1 MIKRIL
7 ISSIL
12 LISFGCSP
20 IKKINNNV
28 VSGEFDKAIDKTISE
43 LKKIK
48 NKKKKIQYELILT
61 DIFDRSVIN
70 SRDKISR
77 FKKDGNP
84 EFFDDIYFEYEK
96 LIIRQN
102 KLKNISSERLN
113 FNFENYDSELI
124 NFRYKTSDY
133 FLEISNSLISN
144 DNKFDYRK
152 AHNYLTIIETI
163 NPNYLQT
170 RSLIQLCL
178 VEGKDNI
185 LLTVL
190 NESKSVLFEDL
201 ENDILNI
208 KGYDLN
214 STWKSFFTKNDSF
227 EGKYDFYI
235 DLAFKS
241 FIISPERLVQREGSR
256 EKNIVDGLTYQLDA
270 EGNVMKDSLGNDIK
284 IDKLIK
290 ISVKTIESIQSKS
303 AMVLA
308 EIRFSDKKKDII
320 DKFPL
325 ESEFWFRNRFLE
337 YDGDK
342 RVLTKD
348 EIKLSKKR
356 FMPFPPDE
364 VLILNNSEII
374 KRKMKN
380 IIYKS
385 FK

>member
-1 MIKRIL
+1 MVKRIL
-7 ISSIL
+7 ISSLL

-28 VSGEFDKAIDKTISE
+28 VSGEYDKAINKTISE

-48 NKKKKIQYELILT
+48 NKKKKIQYELILK
-61 DIFDRSVIN
+61 DIYNRAVVN
-70 SRDKISR
+70 SKDKISR

-84 EFFDDIYFEYEK
+84 EFFDDIYFEYDK
-96 LIIRQN
+96 LIKRQN
-102 KLKNISSERLN
+102 KLKNLSSDRLN

-133 FLEISNSLISN
+133 FLKISNSFISN
-144 DNKFDYRK
+144 NNKFDYRK
-152 AHNYLTIIETI
+152 AYNYLTVIESI
-163 NPNYLQT
+163 NPNYLDT
-170 RSLIQLCL
+170 RSLIKLCL
-178 VEGKDNI
+178 AKGKDYI
-185 LLTVL
+185 LLNVH

-201 ENDILNI
+201 EKDILNI

-227 EGKYDFYI
+227 EGTYDFYI

-241 FIISPERLVQREGSR
+241 FIISPERLIQKEGFS
-256 EKNIVDGLTYQLDA
+256 EKNIVDGLTYKLDD

-284 IDKLIK
+284 VDKLIK
-290 ISVKTIESIQSKS
+290 ISVKSIESIQSKS
-303 AMVLA
+303 AKVLA
-308 EIRFSDKKKDII
+308 EIRFIDKKKNII

-342 RVLTKD
+342 RVLTK
-348 EIKLSKKR
+348 EQIKLSKNR

-364 VLILNNSEII
+364 VLIFNNSENI
-374 KRKMKN
+374 KRKMKR

-385 FK
+385 FN

>member
-1 MIKRIL
+1 MVKRIL
-7 ISSIL
+7 ISSLL

-28 VSGEFDKAIDKTISE
+28 VSGEFDKAINKTISE

-48 NKKKKIQYELILT
+48 NKKKKIQYELILK
-61 DIFDRSVIN
+61 DIYNRAVVN
-70 SRDKISR
+70 SKDKISR

-84 EFFDDIYFEYEK
+84 EFFDDIYFEYDK
-96 LIIRQN
+96 LIKRQN
-102 KLKNISSERLN
+102 KLKNLSSERLN

-133 FLEISNSLISN
+133 FLKISNSFISN
-144 DNKFDYRK
+144 NNKFDYRK
-152 AHNYLTIIETI
+152 AYNYLTVIESI
-163 NPNYLQT
+163 NPNYLDT
-170 RSLIQLCL
+170 RSLIKLCL
-178 VEGKDNI
+178 VKGKDYI
-185 LLTVL
+185 LLNVL
-190 NESKSVLFEDL
+190 NESRSVLFEDL
-201 ENDILNI
+201 EKDILNI

-227 EGKYDFYI
+227 EGTYDFYI

-241 FIISPERLVQREGSR
+241 FIISPERLVQKEGFS
-256 EKNIVDGLTYQLDA
+256 EKNIVDGLTYKLDD

-290 ISVKTIESIQSKS
+290 ISVKSIESIQSKS
-303 AMVLA
+303 AKVLA
-308 EIRFSDKKKDII
+308 EIRFIDKKKNII
-320 DKFPL
+320 EKFPL

-342 RVLTKD
+342 RVLTK
-348 EIKLSKKR
+348 EQIKLSKNR

-364 VLILNNSEII
+364 VLIFNNSENI
-374 KRKMKN
+374 KRKMKR

-385 FK
+385 FN

>member
-1 MIKRIL
+1 MVKRIL
-7 ISSIL
+7 ISSLL

-28 VSGEFDKAIDKTISE
+28 VSGEFDKAINKTISE

-48 NKKKKIQYELILT
+48 NKKKKIQYELILK
-61 DIFDRSVIN
+61 DIYNRAVVN
-70 SRDKISR
+70 SKDKISR

-84 EFFDDIYFEYEK
+84 EFFDDIYFEYDK
-96 LIIRQN
+96 LIKRQN
-102 KLKNISSERLN
+102 KLKNLSSERLN

-133 FLEISNSLISN
+133 FLKISNSFISN
-144 DNKFDYRK
+144 NNKFDYRK
-152 AHNYLTIIETI
+152 AYNYLTVIESI
-163 NPNYLQT
+163 NPNYLDT
-170 RSLIQLCL
+170 RSLIKLCL
-178 VEGKDNI
+178 VKGKDYI
-185 LLTVL
+185 LLNVL

-201 ENDILNI
+201 EKDILNI

-227 EGKYDFYI
+227 EGTYDFYI

-241 FIISPERLVQREGSR
+241 FIISPERLVQKEGFS
-256 EKNIVDGLTYQLDA
+256 EKNIVDGLTYKLDD

-284 IDKLIK
+284 VDKLIK
-290 ISVKTIESIQSKS
+290 ISVKSIESIQSKS
-303 AMVLA
+303 AKVLA
-308 EIRFSDKKKDII
+308 EIRFIDKKKNII
-320 DKFPL
+320 EKFPL

-342 RVLTKD
+342 RVLTK
-348 EIKLSKKR
+348 EQVKLSKNR

-364 VLILNNSEII
+364 VLIFNNSENI
-374 KRKMKN
+374 KRKMKR

-385 FK
+385 FN

>member
-43 LKKIK
+43 LKKTK
-48 NKKKKIQYELILT
+48 NKKKKIQYELILE
-61 DIFDRSVIN
+61 DIYDRSVIN
-70 SRDKISR
+70 SKDKISR

-96 LIIRQN
+96 LINRQN

-133 FLEISNSLISN
+133 FLNISNSFISN

-152 AHNYLTIIETI
+152 AYNYLIIIESI
-163 NPNYLQT
+163 NPNYLNT
-170 RSLIQLCL
+170 RSLIELCL
-178 VEGKDNI
+178 VKGKDYI
-185 LLTVL
+185 LLNVI
-190 NESKSVLFEDL
+190 NESKSVLFKDL

-227 EGKYDFYI
+227 EGTYDFYI

-241 FIISPERLVQREGSR
+241 FIISPERLVQKEGFR
-256 EKNIVDGLTYQLDA
+256 EKNIIDGLTYQLD
-270 EGNVMKDSLGNDIK
+270 EDGNVMKDSLGNDIK

-290 ISVKTIESIQSKS
+290 ISVKSIESIQSKS
-303 AMVLA
+303 AKVLA
-308 EIRFSDKKKDII
+308 EIRLIDKKKNII

-342 RVLTKD
+342 RVLTKN
-348 EIKLSKKR
+348 EIKLSKSR
-356 FMPFPPDE
+356 FIPFPSDE
-364 VLILNNSEII
+364 VLIFNNSENI

-385 FK
+385 FN

>member
-1 MIKRIL
+1 MVKRIL
-7 ISSIL
+7 ISSLL

-28 VSGEFDKAIDKTISE
+28 VSGEFDKAMNKTISE

-48 NKKKKIQYELILT
+48 NKKKKIQYELILK
-61 DIFDRSVIN
+61 DIYNRAVVN
-70 SRDKISR
+70 SKDKISR

-84 EFFDDIYFEYEK
+84 EFFDDIYFEYDK
-96 LIIRQN
+96 LIKRQN
-102 KLKNISSERLN
+102 KLKNLSSERLN

-133 FLEISNSLISN
+133 FLKISNSFISN
-144 DNKFDYRK
+144 NNKFDYRK
-152 AHNYLTIIETI
+152 AYNYLTVIESI
-163 NPNYLQT
+163 NPNYLDT
-170 RSLIQLCL
+170 RSLIKLCL
-178 VEGKDNI
+178 AKGKDYI
-185 LLTVL
+185 LLNVL

-201 ENDILNI
+201 EKDILNI

-227 EGKYDFYI
+227 EGTYDFYI

-241 FIISPERLVQREGSR
+241 FIISPERLVQKEGFS
-256 EKNIVDGLTYQLDA
+256 EKNIVDGLTYKLDD

-284 IDKLIK
+284 VDKLIK
-290 ISVKTIESIQSKS
+290 ISVKSIESIQSKS
-303 AMVLA
+303 AKVLA
-308 EIRFSDKKKDII
+308 EIRFIDKKKNII

-342 RVLTKD
+342 RVLTK
-348 EIKLSKKR
+348 EQIKLSKNR

-364 VLILNNSEII
+364 VLIFNNSENI
-374 KRKMKN
+374 KRKMKR

-385 FK
+385 FN

>member
-20 IKKINNNV
+20 IKKINNSV

-43 LKKIK
+43 LKKTK
-48 NKKKKIQYELILT
+48 NKKKKTQYELILT
-61 DIFDRSVIN
+61 DIYDRSVV
-70 SRDKISR
+70 SSKDKISR
-77 FKKDGNP
+77 FEKDGNP

-96 LIIRQN
+96 LIKRQN
-102 KLKNISSERLN
+102 KLKNIANERLN

-124 NFRYKTSDY
+124 NYRYKTSDY
-133 FLEISNSLISN
+133 FLNISNSFISN

-152 AHNYLTIIETI
+152 AYNYLIIIENI
-163 NPNYLQT
+163 NPNYRDT
-170 RSLIQLCL
+170 RSLIELCL
-178 VEGKDNI
+178 FKGKDYI
-185 LLTVL
+185 LLSVL
-190 NESKSVLFEDL
+190 NESKSVLFKEL

-227 EGKYDFYI
+227 EGAYDFFI

-241 FIISPERLVQREGSR
+241 FIISPERLVQKEGFK
-256 EKNIVDGLTYQLDA
+256 EKNIVDGLTYQLD
-270 EGNVMKDSLGNDIK
+270 ENGNVMKDSLGNDIK

-303 AMVLA
+303 AKVLA
-308 EIRFSDKKKDII
+308 EIRLMDKKKNII

-348 EIKLSKKR
+348 QIKLSKNR
-356 FMPFPPDE
+356 FMPFPTDE
-364 VLILNNSEII
+364 VLIFNNSKNI

-385 FK
+385 FN

>member
-1 MIKRIL
+1 MVKRIL
-7 ISSIL
+7 ISSLL

-28 VSGEFDKAIDKTISE
+28 VSGEFDKAINKTISE

-48 NKKKKIQYELILT
+48 NKKKKIQYELILK
-61 DIFDRSVIN
+61 DIYNRAVVN
-70 SRDKISR
+70 SKDKISR

-84 EFFDDIYFEYEK
+84 EFFDDIYFEYDK
-96 LIIRQN
+96 LIKRQN
-102 KLKNISSERLN
+102 KLKNLSSERLN

-133 FLEISNSLISN
+133 FLKISNSFISN
-144 DNKFDYRK
+144 NNKFDYRK
-152 AHNYLTIIETI
+152 AYNYLTVIESI
-163 NPNYLQT
+163 NPNYLDT
-170 RSLIQLCL
+170 RSLIKLCL
-178 VEGKDNI
+178 VKGKDYI
-185 LLTVL
+185 LLNVL

-201 ENDILNI
+201 EKDILNI

-214 STWKSFFTKNDSF
+214 STWKSFFTKNDLF
-227 EGKYDFYI
+227 EGTYDFYI

-241 FIISPERLVQREGSR
+241 FIISPERLVQKEGFS
-256 EKNIVDGLTYQLDA
+256 EKNIVDGLTYKLDD

-284 IDKLIK
+284 VDKLIK
-290 ISVKTIESIQSKS
+290 ISVKSIESIQSKS
-303 AMVLA
+303 AKVLA
-308 EIRFSDKKKDII
+308 EIRFIDKKKNII
-320 DKFPL
+320 EKFPL

-342 RVLTKD
+342 RVLTK
-348 EIKLSKKR
+348 EQIKLSKNR

-364 VLILNNSEII
+364 VLIFNNSENI
-374 KRKMKN
+374 KRKMKR

-385 FK
+385 FN

>member
-1 MIKRIL
+1 MVKRIL
-7 ISSIL
+7 ISSLL

-28 VSGEFDKAIDKTISE
+28 VSGEFDKAINKTISE

-48 NKKKKIQYELILT
+48 NKKKKIQYELILK
-61 DIFDRSVIN
+61 DIYNRAVVN
-70 SRDKISR
+70 SKDKISR

-84 EFFDDIYFEYEK
+84 EFFDDIYFEYDK
-96 LIIRQN
+96 LIKRQN
-102 KLKNISSERLN
+102 KLKNLSSERLN

-133 FLEISNSLISN
+133 FLKISNSFISN
-144 DNKFDYRK
+144 NNKFDYRK
-152 AHNYLTIIETI
+152 AYNYLTVIESI
-163 NPNYLQT
+163 NPNYLDT
-170 RSLIQLCL
+170 RSLIKLCL
-178 VEGKDNI
+178 VKGKDYI
-185 LLTVL
+185 LLNVL

-201 ENDILNI
+201 EKDILNI

-227 EGKYDFYI
+227 EGTYDFYI

-241 FIISPERLVQREGSR
+241 FIISPERLVQKEGFS
-256 EKNIVDGLTYQLDA
+256 EKNIVDGLTYKLDD

-290 ISVKTIESIQSKS
+290 ISVKSIESIQSKS
-303 AMVLA
+303 AKVLA
-308 EIRFSDKKKDII
+308 EIRFIDKKKNII
-320 DKFPL
+320 EKFPL

-342 RVLTKD
+342 RVLTK
-348 EIKLSKKR
+348 EQVKLSKNR
-356 FMPFPPDE
+356 FMPFPPDK
-364 VLILNNSEII
+364 VLIFNNSENI
-374 KRKMKN
+374 KRKMKR

-385 FK
+385 FN

>member
-1 MIKRIL
+1 MVKRIL
-7 ISSIL
+7 ISSLL

-28 VSGEFDKAIDKTISE
+28 VSGEFDKAINKTISE

-48 NKKKKIQYELILT
+48 NKKKKIQYELILK
-61 DIFDRSVIN
+61 DIYNRAVVN
-70 SRDKISR
+70 SKDKISR

-84 EFFDDIYFEYEK
+84 EFFDDIYFEYDK
-96 LIIRQN
+96 LIKRQN
-102 KLKNISSERLN
+102 KLKNLSSERLN

-133 FLEISNSLISN
+133 FLKISNSFISN
-144 DNKFDYRK
+144 NNKFDYRK
-152 AHNYLTIIETI
+152 AYNYLTVIESI
-163 NPNYLQT
+163 NPNYLDT
-170 RSLIQLCL
+170 RSLIKLCL
-178 VEGKDNI
+178 VKGKDYI
-185 LLTVL
+185 LLNVL

-201 ENDILNI
+201 EKDILNI

-227 EGKYDFYI
+227 EGTYDFYI

-241 FIISPERLVQREGSR
+241 FIISPERLVQKEGFS
-256 EKNIVDGLTYQLDA
+256 EKNIVDGLTYKLDD

-284 IDKLIK
+284 VDKLIK
-290 ISVKTIESIQSKS
+290 ISVKSIESIQSKS
-303 AMVLA
+303 AKVLA
-308 EIRFSDKKKDII
+308 EIRFIDKKKNVIE
-320 DKFPL
+320 KFPL

-342 RVLTKD
+342 RVLTK
-348 EIKLSKKR
+348 EQIKLSKNR

-364 VLILNNSEII
+364 VLIFNNSENI
-374 KRKMKN
+374 KRKMKR

-385 FK
+385 FN

>member
-61 DIFDRSVIN
+61 DIYDRSVIN
-70 SRDKISR
+70 SKDKISR

-170 RSLIQLCL
+170 RSLIELCL

-227 EGKYDFYI
+227 EVKYDFYI

-308 EIRFSDKKKDII
+308 EIRFLDKKKTII

-342 RVLTKD
+342 RVLTND

-356 FMPFPPDE
+356 FIPFPPDE
-364 VLILNNSEII
+364 VLILNNSENI

>member
-1 MIKRIL
+1 MVKRIL
-7 ISSIL
+7 ISSLL

-28 VSGEFDKAIDKTISE
+28 VSGEFDKAINKTISE

-48 NKKKKIQYELILT
+48 NKKKKIQYELILK
-61 DIFDRSVIN
+61 DIYNRAVVN
-70 SRDKISR
+70 SKDKISR

-84 EFFDDIYFEYEK
+84 EFFDDIYFEYDK
-96 LIIRQN
+96 LIKRQN
-102 KLKNISSERLN
+102 KLKNLSSERLN

-133 FLEISNSLISN
+133 FLKISNSFISN
-144 DNKFDYRK
+144 NNKFDYRK
-152 AHNYLTIIETI
+152 AYNYLTVIESI
-163 NPNYLQT
+163 NPNYLDT
-170 RSLIQLCL
+170 RSLIKLCL
-178 VEGKDNI
+178 VKGKDYI
-185 LLTVL
+185 LLNVL

-201 ENDILNI
+201 EKDILNI

-227 EGKYDFYI
+227 DGTYDFYI

-241 FIISPERLVQREGSR
+241 FIISPERLVQKEGFS
-256 EKNIVDGLTYQLDA
+256 EKNIVDGLTYKLDD

-284 IDKLIK
+284 VDKLIK
-290 ISVKTIESIQSKS
+290 ISVKSIESIQSKS
-303 AMVLA
+303 AKVLA
-308 EIRFSDKKKDII
+308 EIRFIDKKKNII
-320 DKFPL
+320 EKFPL

-342 RVLTKD
+342 RVLTK
-348 EIKLSKKR
+348 EQIKLSKNR

-364 VLILNNSEII
+364 VLIFNNSENI
-374 KRKMKN
+374 KRKMKR

-385 FK
+385 FN

>member
-1 MIKRIL
+1 MVKRIL
-7 ISSIL
+7 ISSLL

-28 VSGEFDKAIDKTISE
+28 VSGEFDKAMNKTISE

-48 NKKKKIQYELILT
+48 NKKKKIQYELILK
-61 DIFDRSVIN
+61 DIYNRAVVN
-70 SRDKISR
+70 SKDKISR

-84 EFFDDIYFEYEK
+84 EFFDDIYFEYDK
-96 LIIRQN
+96 LIKRQN
-102 KLKNISSERLN
+102 KLKNLSSERLN

-133 FLEISNSLISN
+133 FLKISNSFISN
-144 DNKFDYRK
+144 NNKFDYRK
-152 AHNYLTIIETI
+152 AYNYLTVIESI
-163 NPNYLQT
+163 NPNYLDT
-170 RSLIQLCL
+170 RSLIKLCL
-178 VEGKDNI
+178 VKGKDYI
-185 LLTVL
+185 LLNVL

-201 ENDILNI
+201 EKDILNI

-227 EGKYDFYI
+227 EGTYDFYI

-241 FIISPERLVQREGSR
+241 FIISPERLVQKEGFS
-256 EKNIVDGLTYQLDA
+256 EKNIVDGLTYKLDD

-284 IDKLIK
+284 VDKLIK
-290 ISVKTIESIQSKS
+290 ISVKSIESIQSKS
-303 AMVLA
+303 AKVLA
-308 EIRFSDKKKDII
+308 EIRFIDKKKNII
-320 DKFPL
+320 EKFPL

-342 RVLTKD
+342 RVLTK
-348 EIKLSKKR
+348 EQIKLSKNR
-356 FMPFPPDE
+356 FIPFPPDE
-364 VLILNNSEII
+364 VLIFNNSENI
-374 KRKMKN
+374 KRKMKR

-385 FK
+385 FN

>member
-1 MIKRIL
+1 MVKRIL
-7 ISSIL
+7 ISSLL

-28 VSGEFDKAIDKTISE
+28 VSGEFDKAINKTISE

-48 NKKKKIQYELILT
+48 NKKKKIQYELILK
-61 DIFDRSVIN
+61 DIYNRAVVN
-70 SRDKISR
+70 SKDKISR

-84 EFFDDIYFEYEK
+84 EFFDDIYFEYDK
-96 LIIRQN
+96 LIKRQN
-102 KLKNISSERLN
+102 KLKNLSSERLN

-133 FLEISNSLISN
+133 FLKISNSFISN
-144 DNKFDYRK
+144 NNKFDYRK
-152 AHNYLTIIETI
+152 AYNYLTVIESI
-163 NPNYLQT
+163 NPNYLDT
-170 RSLIQLCL
+170 RSLIKLCL
-178 VEGKDNI
+178 VKGKDYI
-185 LLTVL
+185 LLNVL

-201 ENDILNI
+201 EKDILNI

-214 STWKSFFTKNDSF
+214 SIWKSFFTKNDSF
-227 EGKYDFYI
+227 EGTYDFYI

-241 FIISPERLVQREGSR
+241 FIISPERLVQKEGFS
-256 EKNIVDGLTYQLDA
+256 EKNIVDGLTYKLDD

-284 IDKLIK
+284 VDKLIK
-290 ISVKTIESIQSKS
+290 ISVKSIESIQSKS
-303 AMVLA
+303 AKVLA
-308 EIRFSDKKKDII
+308 EIRFIDKKKNII
-320 DKFPL
+320 EKFPL

-342 RVLTKD
+342 RVLTK
-348 EIKLSKKR
+348 EQIKLSKNR

-364 VLILNNSEII
+364 VLIFNNSENI
-374 KRKMKN
+374 KRKMKR

-385 FK
+385 FN

>member
-1 MIKRIL
+1 MVKRIL
-7 ISSIL
+7 ISSLL

-28 VSGEFDKAIDKTISE
+28 VSGEFDKAINKTISE

-48 NKKKKIQYELILT
+48 NKKKKIQYELILK
-61 DIFDRSVIN
+61 DIYNRAVVN
-70 SRDKISR
+70 SKDKISR

-84 EFFDDIYFEYEK
+84 EFFDDIYFEYDK
-96 LIIRQN
+96 LIKRQN
-102 KLKNISSERLN
+102 KLKNLSGERLN

-133 FLEISNSLISN
+133 FLKISNSFISN
-144 DNKFDYRK
+144 NNKFDYRK
-152 AHNYLTIIETI
+152 AYNYLTVIESI
-163 NPNYLQT
+163 NPNYLDT
-170 RSLIQLCL
+170 RSLIKLCL
-178 VEGKDNI
+178 VKGKDYI
-185 LLTVL
+185 LLNVL

-201 ENDILNI
+201 EKDILNI

-227 EGKYDFYI
+227 EGTYDFYI

-241 FIISPERLVQREGSR
+241 FIISPERLVQKEGFS
-256 EKNIVDGLTYQLDA
+256 EKNIVDGLTYKLDD

-284 IDKLIK
+284 VDKLIK
-290 ISVKTIESIQSKS
+290 ISVKSIESIQSKS
-303 AMVLA
+303 AKVLA
-308 EIRFSDKKKDII
+308 EIRFIDKKKNII
-320 DKFPL
+320 EKFPL

-342 RVLTKD
+342 RVLTK
-348 EIKLSKKR
+348 EQIKLSKNR

-364 VLILNNSEII
+364 VLIFNNSENI
-374 KRKMKN
+374 KRKMKR

-385 FK
+385 FN

>member
-43 LKKIK
+43 LKKTK
-48 NKKKKIQYELILT
+48 NKKKKNQYELILT
-61 DIFDRSVIN
+61 DIYDRSVVN
-70 SRDKISR
+70 SKDKISR
-77 FKKDGNP
+77 FKEDGNP
-84 EFFDDIYFEYEK
+84 EFFDDIYFEYER

-133 FLEISNSLISN
+133 FFEISNSLISN

-170 RSLIQLCL
+170 RSLIELCS
-178 VEGKDNI
+178 VKGKDNI

-214 STWKSFFTKNDSF
+214 STWTSFFTKNDSF

-308 EIRFSDKKKDII
+308 EIRFLDKKKNII

-342 RVLTKD
+342 RVLTND

-364 VLILNNSEII
+364 VLILNNSENI

>member
-1 MIKRIL
+1 MIKKIL
-7 ISSIL
+7 ISLII

-20 IKKINNNV
+20 IKKINDSV

-43 LKKIK
+43 LKKTR
-48 NKKKKIQYELILT
+48 NKKKKTQYELILT
-61 DIFDRSVIN
+61 DIYDRSVVDSKN
-70 SRDKISR
+70 KISR

-96 LIIRQN
+96 LIKRQI
-102 KLKNISSERLN
+102 KLSNIANERLN

-133 FLEISNSLISN
+133 FLNISNSFISN

-152 AHNYLTIIETI
+152 AYNYLIIIESI
-163 NPNYLQT
+163 NPNYLNT
-170 RSLIQLCL
+170 RSLIELCL
-178 VEGKDNI
+178 VKGKDYI
-185 LLTVL
+185 LLNVL
-190 NESKSVLFEDL
+190 NESKSVLFKEL

-227 EGKYDFYI
+227 EGTYDFYI

-241 FIISPERLVQREGSR
+241 FIISPERLVQKEGFR
-256 EKNIVDGLTYQLDA
+256 EKNIVDGLTYQLD
-270 EGNVMKDSLGNDIK
+270 EDGNVMKDSLGNDIK

-290 ISVKTIESIQSKS
+290 ISVKSIESIQSKS
-303 AMVLA
+303 AKVLA
-308 EIRFSDKKKDII
+308 EIRLIDKKKNII

-342 RVLTKD
+342 RVLTKN
-348 EIKLSKKR
+348 EIKLSKSR
-356 FMPFPPDE
+356 FIPFPSDE
-364 VLILNNSEII
+364 VLIFNNSENI

-385 FK
+385 FN

>member
-1 MIKRIL
+1 MVKRIL
-7 ISSIL
+7 ISSLL

-28 VSGEFDKAIDKTISE
+28 VSGEFDKAINKTISE

-48 NKKKKIQYELILT
+48 NKKKKIQYELILK
-61 DIFDRSVIN
+61 DIYNRAVVN
-70 SRDKISR
+70 SKDKISR

-84 EFFDDIYFEYEK
+84 EFFDDIYFEYDK
-96 LIIRQN
+96 LIKRQN
-102 KLKNISSERLN
+102 KLRNLSSERLN

-133 FLEISNSLISN
+133 FLKISNSFISN
-144 DNKFDYRK
+144 NNKFDYRK
-152 AHNYLTIIETI
+152 AYNYLTVIESI
-163 NPNYLQT
+163 NPNYLDT
-170 RSLIQLCL
+170 RSLIKLCL
-178 VEGKDNI
+178 VKGKDYI
-185 LLTVL
+185 LLNVL

-201 ENDILNI
+201 EKDILNI

-227 EGKYDFYI
+227 EGTYDFYI

-241 FIISPERLVQREGSR
+241 FIISPERLVQKEGFS
-256 EKNIVDGLTYQLDA
+256 EKNIVDGLTYKLDD

-284 IDKLIK
+284 VDKLIK
-290 ISVKTIESIQSKS
+290 ISVKSIESIQSKS
-303 AMVLA
+303 AKVLA
-308 EIRFSDKKKDII
+308 EIRFIDKKKNII
-320 DKFPL
+320 EKFPL

-342 RVLTKD
+342 RVLTK
-348 EIKLSKKR
+348 EQVKLSKNR

-364 VLILNNSEII
+364 VLIFNNSENI
-374 KRKMKN
+374 KRKMKR

-385 FK
+385 FN

>member
-1 MIKRIL
+1 MVKRIL

-12 LISFGCSP
+12 LVSFGCSP
-20 IKKINNNV
+20 IKKINNSV
-28 VSGEFDKAIDKTISE
+28 VSGEFDKAIDRTISE
-43 LKKIK
+43 LKKTR
-48 NKKKKIQYELILT
+48 NKKKKTQYELILT
-61 DIFDRSVIN
+61 DIYDRSVVDSKN
-70 SRDKISR
+70 KISR

-96 LIIRQN
+96 LINRQN

-133 FLEISNSLISN
+133 FLNISNSFISN

-152 AHNYLTIIETI
+152 AYNYLIIIESI
-163 NPNYLQT
+163 NPNYLNT
-170 RSLIQLCL
+170 RSLIELCL
-178 VEGKDNI
+178 VKGKDYI
-185 LLTVL
+185 LLNVI
-190 NESKSVLFEDL
+190 NESKSVLFKDL

-227 EGKYDFYI
+227 EGTYDFYI

-241 FIISPERLVQREGSR
+241 FIISPERLVQKEGFR
-256 EKNIVDGLTYQLDA
+256 EKNIIDGLTYQLD
-270 EGNVMKDSLGNDIK
+270 EDGNVMKDSLGNDIK

-290 ISVKTIESIQSKS
+290 ISVKSIESIQSKS
-303 AMVLA
+303 AKVLA
-308 EIRFSDKKKDII
+308 EIRLIDKKKNII

-342 RVLTKD
+342 RVLTKN
-348 EIKLSKKR
+348 EIKLSKSR
-356 FMPFPPDE
+356 FIPFPSDE
-364 VLILNNSEII
+364 VLIFNNSENI

-385 FK
+385 FN

>member
-1 MIKRIL
+1 MVKRIL
-7 ISSIL
+7 ISSLL

-28 VSGEFDKAIDKTISE
+28 VSGEFDKAINKTISE

-48 NKKKKIQYELILT
+48 NKKKKIQYELILK
-61 DIFDRSVIN
+61 DIYNRAVVN
-70 SRDKISR
+70 SKDKISR

-84 EFFDDIYFEYEK
+84 EFFDDIYFEYDK
-96 LIIRQN
+96 LIKRQN
-102 KLKNISSERLN
+102 KLKNLSSERLN

-133 FLEISNSLISN
+133 FLKISNSFISN
-144 DNKFDYRK
+144 NNKFDYRK
-152 AHNYLTIIETI
+152 AYNYLTVIESI
-163 NPNYLQT
+163 NPNYLET
-170 RSLIQLCL
+170 RSLIKLCL
-178 VEGKDNI
+178 VKGKDYI
-185 LLTVL
+185 LLNVL

-201 ENDILNI
+201 EKDILNI

-227 EGKYDFYI
+227 EGTYDFYI

-241 FIISPERLVQREGSR
+241 FIISPERLVQKEGFS
-256 EKNIVDGLTYQLDA
+256 EKNIVDGLTYKLDD

-284 IDKLIK
+284 VDKLIK
-290 ISVKTIESIQSKS
+290 ISVKSIESIQSKS
-303 AMVLA
+303 AKVLA
-308 EIRFSDKKKDII
+308 EIRFIDKKKNII
-320 DKFPL
+320 EKFPL

-342 RVLTKD
+342 RVLTK
-348 EIKLSKKR
+348 EQIKLSKNR

-364 VLILNNSEII
+364 VLIFNNSENI
-374 KRKMKN
+374 KRKMKR

-385 FK
+385 FN

>member
-43 LKKIK
+43 LKKTK
-48 NKKKKIQYELILT
+48 NKKKKNQYELILT
-61 DIFDRSVIN
+61 DIYDRSVIN
-70 SRDKISR
+70 SKDKISR

-133 FLEISNSLISN
+133 FFEISNSLILN

-170 RSLIQLCL
+170 RSLIELCS

-214 STWKSFFTKNDSF
+214 STWISFFTKNDSF

-308 EIRFSDKKKDII
+308 EIRFLDKKKNII

-342 RVLTKD
+342 RVLTND

-364 VLILNNSEII
+364 VLILNNSENI

>member
-1 MIKRIL
+1 MVKRIL
-7 ISSIL
+7 ISSLL

-28 VSGEFDKAIDKTISE
+28 VSGEFDKAINKTISE

-48 NKKKKIQYELILT
+48 NKKKKIQYELILK
-61 DIFDRSVIN
+61 DIYNRAVVN
-70 SRDKISR
+70 SKDKISR

-84 EFFDDIYFEYEK
+84 EFFDDIYFEYDK
-96 LIIRQN
+96 LIKRQN
-102 KLKNISSERLN
+102 KLKNLSSERLN

-133 FLEISNSLISN
+133 FLKISNSFISN
-144 DNKFDYRK
+144 NNKFDYRK
-152 AHNYLTIIETI
+152 AYNYLTVIESI
-163 NPNYLQT
+163 NPNYLDT
-170 RSLIQLCL
+170 RSLIKLCL
-178 VEGKDNI
+178 VKGKDYI
-185 LLTVL
+185 LLNVL

-201 ENDILNI
+201 EKDILNI

-227 EGKYDFYI
+227 EGTYDFYI

-241 FIISPERLVQREGSR
+241 FIISPERLVQKEGFS
-256 EKNIVDGLTYQLDA
+256 EKNIVDGLTYKLDD

-284 IDKLIK
+284 VDKLIK
-290 ISVKTIESIQSKS
+290 ISVKSIESIQSKS
-303 AMVLA
+303 AKVLA
-308 EIRFSDKKKDII
+308 EIRFIDKKKNII
-320 DKFPL
+320 EKFPL

-342 RVLTKD
+342 RVLTK
-348 EIKLSKKR
+348 EQIKLSKNR

-364 VLILNNSEII
+364 VLIFNNSENI
-374 KRKMKN
+374 KRKMKR

-385 FK
+385 FN

>member
-1 MIKRIL
+1 MVKRIL
-7 ISSIL
+7 ISSLL

-28 VSGEFDKAIDKTISE
+28 VSGEFDKAINKTISE

-48 NKKKKIQYELILT
+48 NKKKKIQYELILK
-61 DIFDRSVIN
+61 DIYNRAVVN
-70 SRDKISR
+70 SKDKISR

-84 EFFDDIYFEYEK
+84 EFFDDIYFEYDK
-96 LIIRQN
+96 LIKRQN
-102 KLKNISSERLN
+102 KLKNLSSERLN

-133 FLEISNSLISN
+133 FLKISNSFISN
-144 DNKFDYRK
+144 NNKFDYRK
-152 AHNYLTIIETI
+152 AYNYLTVIESI
-163 NPNYLQT
+163 NPNYLDT
-170 RSLIQLCL
+170 RSLIKLCL
-178 VEGKDNI
+178 LKGKDYI
-185 LLTVL
+185 LLNVL

-201 ENDILNI
+201 EKDILNI

-227 EGKYDFYI
+227 EGTYDFYI

-241 FIISPERLVQREGSR
+241 FIISPERLVQKEGFS
-256 EKNIVDGLTYQLDA
+256 EKNIVDGLTYKLDD

-284 IDKLIK
+284 VDKLIK
-290 ISVKTIESIQSKS
+290 ISVKSIESIQSKS
-303 AMVLA
+303 AKVLA
-308 EIRFSDKKKDII
+308 EIRFIDKKKNII
-320 DKFPL
+320 EKFPL

-342 RVLTKD
+342 RVLTK
-348 EIKLSKKR
+348 EQIKLSKNR

-364 VLILNNSEII
+364 VLIFNNSENI
-374 KRKMKN
+374 KRKMKR

-385 FK
+385 FN

>member
-43 LKKIK
+43 LKKTK
-48 NKKKKIQYELILT
+48 NKKKKNQYELILT
-61 DIFDRSVIN
+61 DIYDRSVIN
-70 SRDKISR
+70 SKDKISR

-113 FNFENYDSELI
+113 F
-124 NFRYKTSDY
+124 RYKTSDY

-144 DNKFDYRK
+144 DNKFYYRK

-170 RSLIQLCL
+170 RSLIELCS

-214 STWKSFFTKNDSF
+214 STWISFFTKNDSF

-303 AMVLA
+303 ARVLA
-308 EIRFSDKKKDII
+308 EIRFLDKKKNII

-342 RVLTKD
+342 RVLTND

-364 VLILNNSEII
+364 VLILNNSENI

>member
-1 MIKRIL
+1 MVKRIL
-7 ISSIL
+7 ISSLL

-28 VSGEFDKAIDKTISE
+28 VSGEFDKAINKTISE

-48 NKKKKIQYELILT
+48 NKKKKIQYELILK
-61 DIFDRSVIN
+61 DIYNRAVVN
-70 SRDKISR
+70 SKDKISR

-84 EFFDDIYFEYEK
+84 EFFDDIYFEYDK
-96 LIIRQN
+96 LIKRQN
-102 KLKNISSERLN
+102 KLKNLSSERLN

-133 FLEISNSLISN
+133 FLKISNSFISN
-144 DNKFDYRK
+144 NNKFDYRK
-152 AHNYLTIIETI
+152 AYNYLTVIESI
-163 NPNYLQT
+163 NPNYLDT
-170 RSLIQLCL
+170 RSLIKLCL
-178 VEGKDNI
+178 VKGKDYI
-185 LLTVL
+185 LLNVL

-201 ENDILNI
+201 EKDILNI

-227 EGKYDFYI
+227 EGTYDFYI

-241 FIISPERLVQREGSR
+241 FIISPERLVQKEGFS
-256 EKNIVDGLTYQLDA
+256 EKNIVDGLTYKLDD

-284 IDKLIK
+284 VDKLIK
-290 ISVKTIESIQSKS
+290 ISVKSIESIQSKS
-303 AMVLA
+303 AKVLA
-308 EIRFSDKKKDII
+308 EIRFIDKKKNII

-342 RVLTKD
+342 RVLTK
-348 EIKLSKKR
+348 EQIKLSKNR

-364 VLILNNSEII
+364 VLIFNNSENI
-374 KRKMKN
+374 KRKMKR

-385 FK
+385 FN

>member
-1 MIKRIL
+1 MVKRIL
-7 ISSIL
+7 ISSLL

-28 VSGEFDKAIDKTISE
+28 VSGEFDKAINKTISE

-48 NKKKKIQYELILT
+48 NKKKKIQYELILK
-61 DIFDRSVIN
+61 DIYNRAAVN
-70 SRDKISR
+70 SKDKISR

-84 EFFDDIYFEYEK
+84 EFFDDIYFEYDK
-96 LIIRQN
+96 LIKRQN
-102 KLKNISSERLN
+102 KLKNLSSERLN

-133 FLEISNSLISN
+133 FLKISNSFISN
-144 DNKFDYRK
+144 NNKFDYRK
-152 AHNYLTIIETI
+152 AYNYLTVIESI
-163 NPNYLQT
+163 NPNYLDT
-170 RSLIQLCL
+170 RSLIKLCL
-178 VEGKDNI
+178 VKGKDYI
-185 LLTVL
+185 LLNVL

-201 ENDILNI
+201 EKDILNI

-227 EGKYDFYI
+227 EGTYDFYI

-241 FIISPERLVQREGSR
+241 FIISPERLVQKEGFS
-256 EKNIVDGLTYQLDA
+256 EKNIVDGLTYKLDD

-284 IDKLIK
+284 VDKLIK
-290 ISVKTIESIQSKS
+290 ISVKSIESIQSKS
-303 AMVLA
+303 AKVLA
-308 EIRFSDKKKDII
+308 EIRFIDKKKNII
-320 DKFPL
+320 EKFPL

-342 RVLTKD
+342 RVLTK
-348 EIKLSKKR
+348 EQVKLSKNR

-364 VLILNNSEII
+364 VLIFNNSENI
-374 KRKMKN
+374 KRKMKR

-385 FK
+385 FN

>member
-43 LKKIK
+43 LKKTK
-48 NKKKKIQYELILT
+48 NKKKKIQYELILK
-61 DIFDRSVIN
+61 DIYDRSVIN
-70 SRDKISR
+70 SKDKISR
-77 FKKDGNP
+77 FKRDGNP

-96 LIIRQN
+96 LIKRQN

-133 FLEISNSLISN
+133 FLNISNSFISN

-152 AHNYLTIIETI
+152 AYNYLIIIESI
-163 NPNYLQT
+163 NPNYLNT
-170 RSLIQLCL
+170 RSLIELCL
-178 VEGKDNI
+178 VKGKDYI
-185 LLTVL
+185 LLNVI
-190 NESKSVLFEDL
+190 NESKSVLFKDL

-227 EGKYDFYI
+227 EGTYDFYI

-241 FIISPERLVQREGSR
+241 FIISPERLVQKEGFR
-256 EKNIVDGLTYQLDA
+256 EKNIVDGLTYQLD
-270 EGNVMKDSLGNDIK
+270 EDGNVMKDSLGNDIK

-290 ISVKTIESIQSKS
+290 ISVKSIESIQSKS
-303 AMVLA
+303 AKVLA
-308 EIRFSDKKKDII
+308 EIRLIDKKKNII

-342 RVLTKD
+342 RVLTKN
-348 EIKLSKKR
+348 EIKLSKSR
-356 FMPFPPDE
+356 FIPFPSDE
-364 VLILNNSEII
+364 VLIFNNSENI

-385 FK
+385 FN

>member
-1 MIKRIL
+1 M
-7 ISSIL
+7 
-12 LISFGCSP
+12 ISFGCSP
-20 IKKINNNV
+20 IKKINDSV

-43 LKKIK
+43 LKKTR
-48 NKKKKIQYELILT
+48 NKKKKTQYELILT
-61 DIFDRSVIN
+61 DIYDRSVVDSKN
-70 SRDKISR
+70 KISR

-96 LIIRQN
+96 LIKRQI
-102 KLKNISSERLN
+102 KLSNIANERLN

-133 FLEISNSLISN
+133 FLNISNSFISN

-152 AHNYLTIIETI
+152 AYNYLIIIESI
-163 NPNYLQT
+163 NPNYLNT
-170 RSLIQLCL
+170 RSLIELCL
-178 VEGKDNI
+178 VKGKDYI
-185 LLTVL
+185 LLNVI
-190 NESKSVLFEDL
+190 NESKSVLFKDL

-227 EGKYDFYI
+227 EGTYDFYI

-241 FIISPERLVQREGSR
+241 FIISPERLVQKEGFR
-256 EKNIVDGLTYQLDA
+256 EKNIVDGLTYQLD
-270 EGNVMKDSLGNDIK
+270 ENGNVMKDSLGNDIK

-290 ISVKTIESIQSKS
+290 ISVKSIESIQSKS
-303 AMVLA
+303 AKVLA
-308 EIRFSDKKKDII
+308 EIRLIDKKKNII

-342 RVLTKD
+342 RVLTKN
-348 EIKLSKKR
+348 EIKLSKSR
-356 FMPFPPDE
+356 FIPFPSDE
-364 VLILNNSEII
+364 VLIFNNSENI

-385 FK
+385 FN

>member
-1 MIKRIL
+1 MVKRIL
-7 ISSIL
+7 ISSLL

-28 VSGEFDKAIDKTISE
+28 VSGEFDKAINKTISE

-48 NKKKKIQYELILT
+48 NKKKKIQYELILK
-61 DIFDRSVIN
+61 DIYNRAVVN
-70 SRDKISR
+70 SKDKISR

-84 EFFDDIYFEYEK
+84 EFFDDIYFEYDK
-96 LIIRQN
+96 LIKRQN
-102 KLKNISSERLN
+102 KLKNLSSERLN

-133 FLEISNSLISN
+133 FLKISNSFISN
-144 DNKFDYRK
+144 NNKFDYRK
-152 AHNYLTIIETI
+152 AYNYLTVIESI
-163 NPNYLQT
+163 NPNYLDT
-170 RSLIQLCL
+170 RSLIKLCL
-178 VEGKDNI
+178 VKGKDYI
-185 LLTVL
+185 LLNVL

-201 ENDILNI
+201 EKDILNI

-227 EGKYDFYI
+227 EGTYDFYI

-241 FIISPERLVQREGSR
+241 FIISPERLVQKEGFS
-256 EKNIVDGLTYQLDA
+256 EKNIVDGLTYKLDD

-284 IDKLIK
+284 VDKLIK
-290 ISVKTIESIQSKS
+290 ISVKSIESIQSKS
-303 AMVLA
+303 AKVLA
-308 EIRFSDKKKDII
+308 EIRFIDKKKNII
-320 DKFPL
+320 EKFPL
-325 ESEFWFRNRFLE
+325 ESEFWFRNRFFE

-342 RVLTKD
+342 RVLTK
-348 EIKLSKKR
+348 EQIKLSKNR

-364 VLILNNSEII
+364 VLIFNNSENI
-374 KRKMKN
+374 KRKMKR

-385 FK
+385 FN

>member
-1 MIKRIL
+1 MVRRIL
-7 ISSIL
+7 ISSLL

-28 VSGEFDKAIDKTISE
+28 VSGEFDKAINKTISE

-48 NKKKKIQYELILT
+48 NKKKKIQYELILK
-61 DIFDRSVIN
+61 DIYNRAVVN
-70 SRDKISR
+70 SKDKISR

-84 EFFDDIYFEYEK
+84 EFFDDIYFEYDK
-96 LIIRQN
+96 LIKRQN
-102 KLKNISSERLN
+102 KLKNLSSERLN

-133 FLEISNSLISN
+133 FLKISNSFISN
-144 DNKFDYRK
+144 NNKFDYRK
-152 AHNYLTIIETI
+152 AYNYLTVIESI
-163 NPNYLQT
+163 NPNYLDT
-170 RSLIQLCL
+170 RSLIKLCL
-178 VEGKDNI
+178 VKGKDYI
-185 LLTVL
+185 LLNVL

-201 ENDILNI
+201 EKDILNI

-227 EGKYDFYI
+227 EGTYDFYI

-241 FIISPERLVQREGSR
+241 FIISPERLVQKEGFS
-256 EKNIVDGLTYQLDA
+256 EKNIVDGLTYKLDD

-284 IDKLIK
+284 VDKLIK
-290 ISVKTIESIQSKS
+290 ISVKSIESIQSKS
-303 AMVLA
+303 AKVLA
-308 EIRFSDKKKDII
+308 EIRFIDKKKNII
-320 DKFPL
+320 EKFPL

-342 RVLTKD
+342 RVLTK
-348 EIKLSKKR
+348 EQIKLSKNR

-364 VLILNNSEII
+364 VLIFNNSENI
-374 KRKMKN
+374 KRKMKR

-385 FK
+385 FN

>member
-1 MIKRIL
+1 MVKRIL
-7 ISSIL
+7 ISSLL

-28 VSGEFDKAIDKTISE
+28 VSGEYDKAINKTISE

-48 NKKKKIQYELILT
+48 NKKKKIQYELILK
-61 DIFDRSVIN
+61 DIYNRAVVN
-70 SRDKISR
+70 SKDKISR

-84 EFFDDIYFEYEK
+84 EFFDDIYFEYDK
-96 LIIRQN
+96 LIKRQN
-102 KLKNISSERLN
+102 KLKNLSSERLN

-133 FLEISNSLISN
+133 FLKISNSFISN
-144 DNKFDYRK
+144 NNKFDYRK
-152 AHNYLTIIETI
+152 AYNYLTVIESI
-163 NPNYLQT
+163 NPNYLDT
-170 RSLIQLCL
+170 RSLIKLCL
-178 VEGKDNI
+178 VKGKDYI
-185 LLTVL
+185 LLNVL

-201 ENDILNI
+201 EKDILNI

-227 EGKYDFYI
+227 EGTYDFYI

-241 FIISPERLVQREGSR
+241 FIISPERLVQKEGFS
-256 EKNIVDGLTYQLDA
+256 EKNIVDGLTYKLDDD
-270 EGNVMKDSLGNDIK
+270 GNVMKDSLGNDIK
-284 IDKLIK
+284 VDKLIK
-290 ISVKTIESIQSKS
+290 ISVKSIESIQSKS
-303 AMVLA
+303 AKVLA
-308 EIRFSDKKKDII
+308 EIRFIDKKKNII

-342 RVLTKD
+342 RVLTK
-348 EIKLSKKR
+348 EQIKLSKNR
-356 FMPFPPDE
+356 FIPFPPDE
-364 VLILNNSEII
+364 VLIFNNSENI
-374 KRKMKN
+374 KRKMKR

-385 FK
+385 FN

>member
-1 MIKRIL
+1 MIKKIL

-20 IKKINNNV
+20 IKKINDSV

-43 LKKIK
+43 LKKTR
-48 NKKKKIQYELILT
+48 NKKKKTQYELILT
-61 DIFDRSVIN
+61 DIYDRSVVDSKN
-70 SRDKISR
+70 KISR

-96 LIIRQN
+96 LIKRQI
-102 KLKNISSERLN
+102 KLSNIANERLN

-133 FLEISNSLISN
+133 FLNISNSFISN

-152 AHNYLTIIETI
+152 AYNYLIIIESI
-163 NPNYLQT
+163 NPNYLNT
-170 RSLIQLCL
+170 RSLIELCL
-178 VEGKDNI
+178 VKGKDYI
-185 LLTVL
+185 LLNVL
-190 NESKSVLFEDL
+190 NESKSVLFKDL

-227 EGKYDFYI
+227 EGTYDFYI

-241 FIISPERLVQREGSR
+241 FIISPERLVQKEGFR
-256 EKNIVDGLTYQLDA
+256 EKNIVDGLTYQLD
-270 EGNVMKDSLGNDIK
+270 EDGNVMKDSLGNDIK

-290 ISVKTIESIQSKS
+290 ISVKSIESIQSKS
-303 AMVLA
+303 AKVLA
-308 EIRFSDKKKDII
+308 EIRLIDKKKNII

-342 RVLTKD
+342 RVLTKN
-348 EIKLSKKR
+348 EIKLSKSR
-356 FMPFPPDE
+356 FIPFPSDE
-364 VLILNNSEII
+364 VLIFNNSENI

-385 FK
+385 FN

>member
-1 MIKRIL
+1 MVKRIL
-7 ISSIL
+7 ISSLL

-28 VSGEFDKAIDKTISE
+28 VSGEFDKAINKTISE

-48 NKKKKIQYELILT
+48 NKKKKIQYELILK
-61 DIFDRSVIN
+61 DIYNRAVVN
-70 SRDKISR
+70 SKDKISR

-84 EFFDDIYFEYEK
+84 EFFDDIYFEYDK
-96 LIIRQN
+96 LIKRQN
-102 KLKNISSERLN
+102 KLKNLSIERLN

-133 FLEISNSLISN
+133 FLKISNSFISN
-144 DNKFDYRK
+144 NNKFDYRK
-152 AHNYLTIIETI
+152 AYNYLTVIESI
-163 NPNYLQT
+163 NPNYLDT
-170 RSLIQLCL
+170 RSLIKLCL
-178 VEGKDNI
+178 EKGKDYI
-185 LLTVL
+185 LLNVL

-201 ENDILNI
+201 EKDILNI

-227 EGKYDFYI
+227 EGTYDFYI

-241 FIISPERLVQREGSR
+241 FIISPERLVQKEGFS
-256 EKNIVDGLTYQLDA
+256 EKNIVDGLTYKLDD

-284 IDKLIK
+284 VDKLIK
-290 ISVKTIESIQSKS
+290 ISVKSIESIQSKS
-303 AMVLA
+303 AKVLA
-308 EIRFSDKKKDII
+308 EIRFIDKKKNII

-342 RVLTKD
+342 RLLTK
-348 EIKLSKKR
+348 EQIKLSKNR

-364 VLILNNSEII
+364 VLIFNNSENI
-374 KRKMKN
+374 KRKMKR

-385 FK
+385 FN

>member
-1 MIKRIL
+1 MVKRIL
-7 ISSIL
+7 ISSLL

-28 VSGEFDKAIDKTISE
+28 VSGEFDKAINKTISE

-48 NKKKKIQYELILT
+48 NKKKKIQYELILK
-61 DIFDRSVIN
+61 DIYNRAVVN
-70 SRDKISR
+70 SKDKISR

-84 EFFDDIYFEYEK
+84 EFFDDIYFEYDK
-96 LIIRQN
+96 LIKRQN
-102 KLKNISSERLN
+102 KLKNLSSERLI

-133 FLEISNSLISN
+133 FLKISNSFISN
-144 DNKFDYRK
+144 NNKFDYRK
-152 AHNYLTIIETI
+152 AYNYLTVIESI
-163 NPNYLQT
+163 NPNYLDT
-170 RSLIQLCL
+170 RSLIKLCL
-178 VEGKDNI
+178 VKGKDYI
-185 LLTVL
+185 LLNVL

-201 ENDILNI
+201 EKDILNI

-227 EGKYDFYI
+227 EGTYDFYI

-241 FIISPERLVQREGSR
+241 FIISPERLVQKEGFS
-256 EKNIVDGLTYQLDA
+256 EKNIVDGLTYKLDD

-284 IDKLIK
+284 VDKLIK
-290 ISVKTIESIQSKS
+290 ISVKSIESIQSKS
-303 AMVLA
+303 AKVLA
-308 EIRFSDKKKDII
+308 EIRFIDKKKNII
-320 DKFPL
+320 EKFPL

-342 RVLTKD
+342 RVLTK
-348 EIKLSKKR
+348 EQVKLSKNR

-364 VLILNNSEII
+364 VLIFNNSENI
-374 KRKMKN
+374 KRKMKR

-385 FK
+385 FN

>member
-1 MIKRIL
+1 MVKRIL
-7 ISSIL
+7 ISSLL

-28 VSGEFDKAIDKTISE
+28 VSGEFDKAINKTISE

-48 NKKKKIQYELILT
+48 NKKKKIQYELILK
-61 DIFDRSVIN
+61 DIYNRAVVN
-70 SRDKISR
+70 SKDKISR

-84 EFFDDIYFEYEK
+84 EFFDDIYFEYDK
-96 LIIRQN
+96 LIKRQN
-102 KLKNISSERLN
+102 KLKNLSSERLN

-133 FLEISNSLISN
+133 FLKISNSFISN
-144 DNKFDYRK
+144 NNKFDYRK
-152 AHNYLTIIETI
+152 AYNYLTVIESI
-163 NPNYLQT
+163 NPNYLDT
-170 RSLIQLCL
+170 RSLIKLCL
-178 VEGKDNI
+178 EKGKDYI
-185 LLTVL
+185 LLNVL

-201 ENDILNI
+201 EKDILNI

-227 EGKYDFYI
+227 EGTYDFYI

-241 FIISPERLVQREGSR
+241 FIISPERLVQKEGFS
-256 EKNIVDGLTYQLDA
+256 EKNIVDGLTYKLDD

-284 IDKLIK
+284 VDKLIK
-290 ISVKTIESIQSKS
+290 ISVKSIESIQSKS
-303 AMVLA
+303 AKVLA
-308 EIRFSDKKKDII
+308 EIRFIDKKKNII
-320 DKFPL
+320 EKFPL

-342 RVLTKD
+342 RVLTK
-348 EIKLSKKR
+348 EQIKLSKNR

-364 VLILNNSEII
+364 VLIFNNSENI
-374 KRKMKN
+374 KRKMKR

-385 FK
+385 FN